1 MIWLPGGMGIGPKNS
16 SAAAKNCSVV
26 NLAFLPG
33 NLLLKNSCHGDRFE
47 MFTLLSG
54 ICVALLLSDLVVDL
68 LRQFVEPP
76 PHPLKLLLLPNVI
89 RHYPR
94 DDRAGVRDPR

>member
-26 NLAFLPG
+26 NWAFLPG
-33 NLLLKNSCHGDRFE
+33 NLLLKNPCPGDSFKI
-47 MFTLLSG
+47 FTLLSG
-54 ICVALLLSDLVVDL
+54 FCAPLLLSDLVVAL
-68 LRQFVEPP
+68 PRQFVEPP